1 MSAQSQQ
8 FKEEMESAWARK
20 DENFD
25 PELIFGK
32 VGYQF
37 VLSHAIRSSTH
48 PLVTGVTLVAA
59 VAPLTNGANVKT
71 FPGSPTQ
78 LNVVAEI
85 GDCLGAKILAKL
97 EAVVAEEL
105 EARNRPVGIGGPG
118 AQPKVS
124 LVWLGNVHPEIAAPL
139 GRGALGS
146 HAGATKE
153 RMFFYTGRPA
163 RAELDVDMAVLS
175 GMEELIGGPEA
186 AGQAQLPRARPH
198 ADEAPEEGGDR
209 SVRCRPDAEGFLFAL
224 PDGVPSRLRYCWAN
238 DEWVAEYR
246 IGNKSIPL
254 PPSHEITA
262 AAERVPTLFSKAG
275 GTVTLSEA
283 AAKLMR
289 SVSTFASVK
298 ASLAVEEGDNVTSAR
313 WGIAPWKA
321 SVLTGLLFAVD
332 AFVGQAPAAR
342 PDPAGALVAAR
353 GQVER
358 AKRLLALLEG
368 AREQWLDATDERRA
382 KSVLRMSQQSAEF
395 LAGLPAGF
403 GLEQGQ
409 PSGLAGAEPSG
420 APAATARPPTKR
432 ARAQSAEPPA
442 SAQSSRPAASRADA
456 VAGGADR
463 GARGAAL
470 FAPLEGQAIAPGAQ
484 TQGAPPSALPAPPG
498 ALPSAPVCPRH
509 AEAPPSATEPKQV
522 ADGAPMSR
530 GCGPRGGTV
539 QAFAEG
545 QGEAWKTDRDIVRY
559 TSQRGVV
566 KCSEICGN
574 LRREV
579 MVNGRKK
586 HLGLPQKVW
595 EDVMAAA
602 LAQHPVGDLL
612 EAGAPRSRVKWHAPP
627 SAEAGRE
634 AMVKWRNLLVDMCR
648 LTGREVRVLLQRARA
663 PAASGSY
670 LQLRLSAPV
679 EHVIQAIWP
688 QLQTHLRNLRRRRAE
703 IDGEVS
709 KVVKLTR
716 KCCGPMYGG
725 CARDPNLGKVCLH
738 PCSAP
743 TRGQRE
749 RWCTCRA
756 RLLEKPVPFEGA
768 KDAGVFLVRRR
779 ECLGGA
785 LDDVLCATSQ
795 RQGVGAVRVVDDIE
809 GCWGAAQSTLVRRAA
824 DAAKDAAESRA
835 SEGAPDKLKAKLPQP
850 QKKRRLPAGLRTA
863 ASRGDGARSSASRG
877 DGSAGRAARAT
888 AAQPAQPVDPAEAP
902 PAVDASLREL
912 EQISC
917 NTHKSFAK
925 GGKRGK
931 LESASL
937 AVRRTG
943 GFLVACSPS
952 GHIIDVEEFFGVE
965 SLAQRYCFLARLK
978 KRFPALNVVIH
989 DDACVPQWRC
999 FVGIVAFCPRYCN
1012 V

>member
-1 MSAQSQQ
+1 M
-8 FKEEMESAWARK
+8 
-20 DENFD
+20 
-25 PELIFGK
+25 
-32 VGYQF
+32 
-37 VLSHAIRSSTH
+37 
-48 PLVTGVTLVAA
+48 
-59 VAPLTNGANVKT
+59 APLTNGANVKT

-78 LNVVAEI
+78 LDVVAVLTNFPETRKSQMTKLAKEI

-97 EAVVAEEL
+97 EANVAEEL
-105 EARNRPVGIGGPG
+105 GARNRPVDVAQCLASLTPAKFFEKMSGDAQQLDNAEDVGLPSLRGGVHLGRLANADEVYAPFAAFG
-118 AQPKVS
+118 LIRDDSHRSSANAQAVNEHAGTLNRLLQWVECPRATKSSGSHGGGLTPAVS
-124 LVWLGNVHPEIAAPL
+124 LAWLGNIHLEIAAPMD
-139 GRGALGS
+139 RGALGS
-146 HAGATKE
+146 RAGATKE
-153 RMFFYTGRPA
+153 RVFLYTGRPEPPRSA
-163 RAELDVDMAVLS
+163 LPDAYELPENHGLDVDMAVLS

-298 ASLAVEEGDNVTSAR
+298 ASLAVEEGDNVTS
-313 WGIAPWKA
+313 
-321 SVLTGLLFAVD
+321 
-332 AFVGQAPAAR
+332 
-342 PDPAGALVAAR
+342 ALVAAR

-663 PAASGSY
+663 PAASG
-670 LQLRLSAPV
+670 
-679 EHVIQAIWP
+679 
-688 QLQTHLRNLRRRRAE
+688 
-703 IDGEVS
+703 
-709 KVVKLTR
+709 
-716 KCCGPMYGG
+716 
-725 CARDPNLGKVCLH
+725 
-738 PCSAP
+738 
-743 TRGQRE
+743 
-749 RWCTCRA
+749 
-756 RLLEKPVPFEGA
+756 
-768 KDAGVFLVRRR
+768 
-779 ECLGGA
+779 
-785 LDDVLCATSQ
+785 
-795 RQGVGAVRVVDDIE
+795 
-809 GCWGAAQSTLVRRAA
+809 
-824 DAAKDAAESRA
+824 
-835 SEGAPDKLKAKLPQP
+835 
-850 QKKRRLPAGLRTA
+850 
-863 ASRGDGARSSASRG
+863 
-877 DGSAGRAARAT
+877 
-888 AAQPAQPVDPAEAP
+888 
-902 PAVDASLREL
+902 
-912 EQISC
+912 
-917 NTHKSFAK
+917 
-925 GGKRGK
+925 
-931 LESASL
+931 
-937 AVRRTG
+937 
-943 GFLVACSPS
+943 
-952 GHIIDVEEFFGVE
+952 
-965 SLAQRYCFLARLK
+965 
-978 KRFPALNVVIH
+978 
-989 DDACVPQWRC
+989 
-999 FVGIVAFCPRYCN
+999 
-1012 V
+1012 